1 MSGDTNRTANGPSGT
16 EAASGTGTA
25 SGVVAVRGAETTS
38 GAETTPG
45 MEAAPGPAAAPGTET
60 APEAKTSPGTES
72 ASGAK
77 AVPGV
82 ETAPGV
88 GVAETAP
95 GPEAASRAEGMSGV
109 ETAPGTESAS
119 GAEGTSGTETASRAK
134 AAGVAEAAS
143 AETASGAEVVPG
155 TESASGAKAVPGAK
169 AAPGTEA
176 MPGPE
181 AAGGAEVMFGAKTA
195 PGAKRAPGT
204 EAVPGAE
211 VASGTETTSKA
222 DVLPG
227 TRTVPGAK
235 AVPGA
240 KTAPGTDSMPGT
252 EAAPGLE
259 VAGVAEIAS
268 GTETASRAE
277 AVPEAVAT
285 PATQATHGTQT
296 ASAAAAPPSAPAA
309 PAPPTPG
316 GEQPGRLMAAEMAE
330 QPDVL
335 RRILVE
341 GAPRIRAVAEQIA
354 ARRPRFVL
362 LTARGTSDN
371 AALYA
376 KYLFEVRLGKP
387 CGLTSMSTT
396 TAYGAR
402 PDLRDC
408 LVVTVSQSGGSPD
421 LVASTRAAREAGA
434 ITLAVTNNAGSALA
448 GISEFHIDVLAG
460 PERALPATKTYTA
473 ELLALYL
480 LVEGLRV
487 PGDLVAGDL
496 AARAL
501 PDLAESVLARHD
513 EVRALAA
520 RYRFAERMVL
530 TSRGYGYPTA
540 KEAALK
546 LMETSYIPAL
556 SYSGADLL
564 HGPLAMVDNISP
576 VIAIVTDG
584 KGGQALWPV
593 LERLRDRGADLVV
606 IGGHAEVGRAAA
618 GFALPTDGVAEEL
631 QPILEILPLQRLAY
645 EVTLARGQDPDAPR
659 SLAKITETR

>member
-1 MSGDTNRTANGPSGT
+1 
-16 EAASGTGTA
+16 
-25 SGVVAVRGAETTS
+25 
-38 GAETTPG
+38 
-45 MEAAPGPAAAPGTET
+45 
-60 APEAKTSPGTES
+60 
-72 ASGAK
+72 
-77 AVPGV
+77 
-82 ETAPGV
+82 
-88 GVAETAP
+88 
-95 GPEAASRAEGMSGV
+95 
-109 ETAPGTESAS
+109 
-119 GAEGTSGTETASRAK
+119 
-134 AAGVAEAAS
+134 
-143 AETASGAEVVPG
+143 
-155 TESASGAKAVPGAK
+155 
-169 AAPGTEA
+169 
-176 MPGPE
+176 
-181 AAGGAEVMFGAKTA
+181 
-195 PGAKRAPGT
+195 
-204 EAVPGAE
+204 
-211 VASGTETTSKA
+211 
-222 DVLPG
+222 
-227 TRTVPGAK
+227 
-235 AVPGA
+235 
-240 KTAPGTDSMPGT
+240 
-252 EAAPGLE
+252 
-259 VAGVAEIAS
+259 
-268 GTETASRAE
+268 
-277 AVPEAVAT
+277 
-285 PATQATHGTQT
+285 
-296 ASAAAAPPSAPAA
+296 
-309 PAPPTPG
+309 
-316 GEQPGRLMAAEMAE
+316 MAAEMAE

-335 RRILVE
+335 RRILAE

-371 AALYA
+371 AALYG

-434 ITLAVTNNAGSALA
+434 VTLAVTNNAGSALA

-487 PGDLVAGDL
+487 PGGLVAGDL

-584 KGGQALWPV
+584 KGGQALRPV

-606 IGGHAEVGRAAA
+606 IGGHVEVRRAAA